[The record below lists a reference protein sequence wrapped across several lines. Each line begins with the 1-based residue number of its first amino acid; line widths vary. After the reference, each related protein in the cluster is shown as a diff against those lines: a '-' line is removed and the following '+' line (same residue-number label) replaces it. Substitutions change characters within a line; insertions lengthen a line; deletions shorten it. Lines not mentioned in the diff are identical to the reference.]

1 MNRKKDLIKSR
12 IMLIIL
18 LLTFALPYLLLS
30 FITIPNAYDNRFYY
44 IYYLNCIFPLM
55 AIVLGKKYKYIF
67 NTALGIILLVA
78 YVGVGISSQGYFM
91 SIYKYKV
98 NNYIVTDIISKD
110 IDFNLPKKGSVM
122 KLNDHLNN
130 KNKNIVFPFKNISF
144 ENALILDRKD
154 ARQFVNTIK
163 KSDKWVSKL
172 DKTNKSLV
180 EGIVNK
186 KNNKNI
192 YHLIYIKETNSF
204 NKMPYEKGEYNVYYL
219 RYEVKSR
226 MLRIYK
232 YCYYVN

>member
-1 MNRKKDLIKSR
+1 MNEKKEEIKKNLIFVLLCITFVLSCILSDIINFYIGSSLIFYLFNILPILSIIWGMKNKSKF
-12 IMLIIL
+12 IIVL
-18 LLTFALPYLLLS
+18 SVIFLLLS
-30 FITIPNAYDNRFYY
+30 IWQIFLLRGFGYSINKNKVDNYMITD
-44 IYYLNCIFPLM
+44 M
-55 AIVLGKKYKYIF
+55 
-67 NTALGIILLVA
+67 
-78 YVGVGISSQGYFM
+78 
-91 SIYKYKV
+91 
-98 NNYIVTDIISKD
+98 ISKD
-110 IDFNLPKKGSVM
+110 IDFILPKKGTVIEIYDILSC
-122 KLNDHLNN
+122 NN
-130 KNKNIVFPFKNISF
+130 KNIIKLYNDTSD

-180 EGIVNK
+180 DGIVK

-204 NKMPYEKGEYNVYYL
+204 NKIPYEKGEYNVYYL

-232 YCYYVN
+232 YRYYVS

>member
-1 MNRKKDLIKSR
+1 MNEKKEEIKKNLIFVLLCITFVLSCILSDIINFYIGSSLIFYLFNILPILSIIWGMKNKSKF
-12 IMLIIL
+12 IIVL
-18 LLTFALPYLLLS
+18 SVIFLLLS
-30 FITIPNAYDNRFYY
+30 IWQIFLLRGFGYSINKNKVDNYMITD
-44 IYYLNCIFPLM
+44 M
-55 AIVLGKKYKYIF
+55 
-67 NTALGIILLVA
+67 
-78 YVGVGISSQGYFM
+78 
-91 SIYKYKV
+91 
-98 NNYIVTDIISKD
+98 ISKD
-110 IDFNLPKKGSVM
+110 IDFILPKKGTVIEIYDILSC
-122 KLNDHLNN
+122 NN
-130 KNKNIVFPFKNISF
+130 KNIIKLYNDTSD

-154 ARQFVNTIK
+154 ARQFVNSIK
-163 KSDKWVSKL
+163 KSDKWVSRL

-180 EGIVNK
+180 DGIVK

>member
-1 MNRKKDLIKSR
+1 MNEKKEEIKKNLIFVLLCITFVLSCILSDIINFYIGSSLIFYLFNILPILSIIWGMKNKSKF
-12 IMLIIL
+12 IIVL
-18 LLTFALPYLLLS
+18 SIIFLLLS
-30 FITIPNAYDNRFYY
+30 IWQIFLLRGFGYSINKNKVDNYMITD
-44 IYYLNCIFPLM
+44 M
-55 AIVLGKKYKYIF
+55 
-67 NTALGIILLVA
+67 
-78 YVGVGISSQGYFM
+78 
-91 SIYKYKV
+91 
-98 NNYIVTDIISKD
+98 ISKD
-110 IDFNLPKKGSVM
+110 IDFILPKKGTVIEIYDILSC
-122 KLNDHLNN
+122 NN
-130 KNKNIVFPFKNISF
+130 KNIIKLYNDTSD

-154 ARQFVNTIK
+154 ARQFVNSIK

-180 EGIVNK
+180 DGIVNK

>member
-1 MNRKKDLIKSR
+1 MNEKKEEIKKNLIFVLLCITFVLSCILSDIINFYIGSSLIFYLFNILPILSIIWGMKNKSKF
-12 IMLIIL
+12 IIVL
-18 LLTFALPYLLLS
+18 SIIFLLLS
-30 FITIPNAYDNRFYY
+30 IWQIFLLRGFGYSINKNKVDNYMITD
-44 IYYLNCIFPLM
+44 M
-55 AIVLGKKYKYIF
+55 
-67 NTALGIILLVA
+67 
-78 YVGVGISSQGYFM
+78 
-91 SIYKYKV
+91 
-98 NNYIVTDIISKD
+98 ISKD
-110 IDFNLPKKGSVM
+110 IDFILPKKGTVIEIYDILSC
-122 KLNDHLNN
+122 NN
-130 KNKNIVFPFKNISF
+130 KNIIKLYNDTSD

-154 ARQFVNTIK
+154 ARQFVNSIK
-163 KSDKWVSKL
+163 KSDKWVSRL

-180 EGIVNK
+180 EGIVK